1 MKTHTFKTN
10 IKCTGCVA
18 KVTPFLNEAI
28 GDKNWQVDYNNPQK
42 ILSVETDIQPDEII
56 KVVER
61 AGFKAEKL

>member
-42 ILSVETDIQPDEII
+42 ILSVETDIQADEII